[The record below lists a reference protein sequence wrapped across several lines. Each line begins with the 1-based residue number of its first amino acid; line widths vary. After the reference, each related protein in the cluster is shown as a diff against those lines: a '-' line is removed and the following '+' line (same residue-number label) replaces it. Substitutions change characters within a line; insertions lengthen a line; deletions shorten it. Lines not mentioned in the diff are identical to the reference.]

1 MSVSFVN
8 LIGLNIASISAPI
21 AVGLSRNFRRIS
33 ARSFCNLGPVIL
45 DYLAISLYAQRL
57 HKKLFST
64 FSYQLISYTLH
75 DEAGTTVLDSLI
87 LVCL

>member
-21 AVGLSRNFRRIS
+21 AVGLSRNLRRIS

-45 DYLAISLYAQRL
+45 DYLAISLYVQRL